1 MTEMVILVD
10 EQDQEI
16 GTAEKIYAHEKG
28 LLHRAFSVF
37 VLRENYPSWDILLQ
51 QRQFD
56 KYHCAELWTNTCC
69 SHPRKNETVVEAA
82 ERRLFEE
89 MGLRLQLK
97 QLPAF
102 VYKAEFANGL
112 IEHEYDHVLVG
123 YYTNQ
128 EINTNPSE
136 VQNHAWVNIN
146 ALEASIDEHPEIYTP
161 WLLPALK
168 VVQAHLVKQV
178 ND

>member
-10 EQDQEI
+10 EQDQQI
-16 GTAEKIYAHEKG
+16 GTAEKIYAHRNG

-37 VLRENYPSWDILLQ
+37 VIRENYPSWDILLQ

-69 SHPRKNETVVEAA
+69 SHPRENETVQAA
-82 ERRLFEE
+82 ASRRLYEE
-89 MGLRLQLK
+89 MGMRLELQ

-102 VYKAEFANGL
+102 IYKAEFANGL

-123 YYTNQ
+123 HYKNET
-128 EINTNPSE
+128 INPNPNE
-136 VQNHAWVNIN
+136 VQNHAWVNID
-146 ALEASIDEHPEIYTP
+146 ALEASIDEHSEVYTP
-161 WLLPALK
+161 WLLPALR
-168 VVQAHLVKQV
+168 VLRNYLETLH
-178 ND
+178 D